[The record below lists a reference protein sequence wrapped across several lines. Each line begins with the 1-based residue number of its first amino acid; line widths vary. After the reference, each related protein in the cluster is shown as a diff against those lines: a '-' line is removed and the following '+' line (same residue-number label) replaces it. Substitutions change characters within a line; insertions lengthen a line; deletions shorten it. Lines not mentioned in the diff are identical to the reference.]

1 MIIFHSD
8 LDNTLIYSY
17 KHEIG
22 SEKRCVEL
30 YRGRELSY
38 MTEKSLEL
46 LERIRERVL
55 FVPTTTRTV
64 EQYDRI
70 RLGTTRAAY
79 ALVCNGGI
87 LLENGREDDGWYQE
101 SLAGISDCAGE
112 LKNAERILEEDPDRN
127 FELRFIRKLF
137 IFTKSGNP
145 CNTISRLKK
154 ALNLA
159 QVDVF
164 GNGAKVY
171 VLPRYLNKGTAVLRF
186 REKLKAERM
195 IACGDSEFDIP
206 MLDAADIPIAPR
218 TLGAGQT
225 LRPNWIYMPGERLY
239 SEELL
244 AYIWNIVYKLK
255 EGCGHF

>member
-1 MIIFHSD
+1 MRWCATGASFWK
-8 LDNTLIYSY
+8 T
-17 KHEIG
+17 
-22 SEKRCVEL
+22 
-30 YRGRELSY
+30 
-38 MTEKSLEL
+38 
-46 LERIRERVL
+46 
-55 FVPTTTRTV
+55 
-64 EQYDRI
+64 
-70 RLGTTRAAY
+70 
-79 ALVCNGGI
+79 
-87 LLENGREDDGWYQE
+87 DGWYQE

>member
-22 SEKRCVEL
+22 PEKRCVER
-30 YRGRELSY
+30 YQGREISY

-46 LERIRERVL
+46 LEQIREQVL
-55 FVPTTTRTV
+55 FVPTTTRTA

-70 RLGTTRAAY
+70 CLGTMRTPY

-87 LLENGREDDGWYQE
+87 LLADGQENDRWYQE
-101 SLAGISDCAGE
+101 SLAGISDCTGE
-112 LKNAERILEEDPDRN
+112 LKNAEKILEKDPDRN

-137 IFTKSGNP
+137 LFTKSRNP
-145 CNTISRLKK
+145 CSTIGRLKK
-154 ALNLA
+154 ALNPE

-186 REKLKAERM
+186 KERLKADRI

-218 TLGAGQT
+218 GLGGGQT
-225 LRPNWIYMPGERLY
+225 LHPNWIYMPGDRLY

-244 AYIWNIVYKLK
+244 AYIWNTIYKLK

>member
-22 SEKRCVEL
+22 PEKRCVER
-30 YRGRELSY
+30 YQGREISY

-46 LERIRERVL
+46 LEQIRKQVL
-55 FVPTTTRTV
+55 FVPTTTRTA
-64 EQYDRI
+64 EQYNRI
-70 RLGTTRAAY
+70 CLGTMRTAY

-87 LLENGREDDGWYQE
+87 LLADGRENDRWYQE
-101 SLAGISDCAGE
+101 PLAGISDCAGE
-112 LKNAERILEEDPDRN
+112 LKNAEKILEKDPDRN

-137 IFTKSGNP
+137 LFTKSRNP
-145 CNTISRLKK
+145 RNTISRLKK
-154 ALNLA
+154 VLNLER
-159 QVDVF
+159 VDVF
-164 GNGAKVY
+164 GNGVKVY
-171 VLPRYLNKGTAVLRF
+171 VLPRYLNKGKAVLRF
-186 REKLKAERM
+186 KEKLKADRI

-206 MLDAADIPIAPR
+206 MLDAADIPIAPQD
-218 TLGAGQT
+218 LGGGQT
-225 LRPNWIYMPGERLY
+225 LHPNWIYMPGDRLY

-244 AYIWNIVYKLK
+244 AYIWNTIYKLK

>member
-79 ALVCNGGI
+79 ALVCNGGV

-127 FELRFIRKLF
+127 FGR
-137 IFTKSGNP
+137 
-145 CNTISRLKK
+145 
-154 ALNLA
+154 
-159 QVDVF
+159 
-164 GNGAKVY
+164 
-171 VLPRYLNKGTAVLRF
+171 
-186 REKLKAERM
+186 
-195 IACGDSEFDIP
+195 
-206 MLDAADIPIAPR
+206 
-218 TLGAGQT
+218 
-225 LRPNWIYMPGERLY
+225 
-239 SEELL
+239 
-244 AYIWNIVYKLK
+244 
-255 EGCGHF
+255 H